1 MTTWL
6 VTGVTGLLGANAALA
21 LQGDLHV
28 VGLARESRPLAWC
41 PNIITGDLLDP
52 QSLRRAVE
60 VVQPDVILHCA
71 ALAHHGMCEED
82 PELADAVNVEGTRA
96 LRALTEGR
104 TFVYISTDTV
114 FSGSQG
120 GHRETDAVAPTTVYG
135 ETKAR
140 AEELVLESAD
150 SLVIRTNFFG
160 WSPSGRRSI
169 LEFFVERLR
178 QGDETP
184 GFTNYRVASIFSA
197 ELLAAVKSLV
207 EMQARGIVHVA
218 SSDTLSKFEFGVS
231 VAEAFECD
239 PGLIAPALSPMP
251 DRDLSLN
258 CDRASL
264 LLGRSLPTQ
273 RDGIK
278 RARQEGSPF

>member
-1 MTTWL
+1 MATWL

-21 LQGDLHV
+21 LRGDV
-28 VGLARESRPLAWC
+28 GIVGLAREEQPLAWC
-41 PNIITGDLLDP
+41 PEIVCGDLLDP
-52 QSLRRAVE
+52 DSLRRAID

-71 ALAHHGMCEED
+71 ALTHHTMCEED
-82 PELADAVNVEGTRA
+82 PALARAINVQGTRA
-96 LRALTEGR
+96 LRDAADGR

-120 GHRETDAVAPTTVYG
+120 GHRETDVVAPTTVYG

-140 AEELVLESAD
+140 AEELVLDSAE

-178 QGDETP
+178 QGEQTP
-184 GFTNYRVASIFSA
+184 GFTNYRVASIFSGD
-197 ELLAAVKSLV
+197 LLGAVKSLV
-207 EMQARGIVHVA
+207 DSRVRGIVHVA
-218 SSDTLSKFEFGVS
+218 SSDTLSKFEFGVT
-231 VAEAFECD
+231 VAEIFGCD
-239 PGLIAPALSPMP
+239 PGLIEPSLAPMP

-258 CDRASL
+258 CDRAASL
-264 LLGRSLPTQ
+264 LGCSLPTQ
-273 RDGIK
+273 RDGIE